1 MVSQPMESD
10 ENKNFAHSIQ
20 FLIRY
25 NLMKGWKK
33 MENREKDREKTEDS
47 SHKTETISE
56 KESYEKDQEKTE
68 NSSHKTKTNSE
79 MENHAKDQEET
90 QDSSPK
96 TYKNTDQSSPR
107 GVLEIPVLGLDSD
120 SNSSSS
126 SNRDTET
133 SIAIKTPTSEHHGLQ
148 WRSLVNA
155 LKHKSMRKFSTFP
168 PFGGKR
174 NWVRIRDTEEKE
186 ELPVLRPQAS
196 WRCFDHEELMSATNN
211 FSSENLI
218 GKGGHAEVYK
228 GILVDGQLVAVKRL
242 IKREREDERIGDFLS
257 ELGIIAH
264 INHPNAAHLI
274 GFGVEGGLHLVLQF
288 SPHGSLSSVLHEEN
302 IKISGTNQELEW
314 GIRYKIAL
322 GIAEGL
328 MYLHEGCHRR
338 IIHRDIKASN
348 ILLAQDFQ
356 PQISDF
362 GLAKWLPDQWTHH
375 VVSPI
380 EGTFGYLAPEYFM
393 HGIVDEKTDVF
404 AFGVL
409 LLELITGRRAVDSC
423 LQSLVMWAK
432 PLLDAKKMKELAD
445 PRLGDTYNTRQ
456 MGYIMF
462 TASLCVH
469 HLAIS
474 RPRMNQVVRLLKG
487 KDLMAETFVQQ
498 PKTLVGSQL
507 FLDGDDYTSSRYLSD
522 LNRYK
527 QLALET

>member
-10 ENKNFAHSIQ
+10 ENKSSAADFAHSIQ

-211 FSSENLI
+211 FS
-218 GKGGHAEVYK
+218 
-228 GILVDGQLVAVKRL
+228 
-242 IKREREDERIGDFLS
+242 
-257 ELGIIAH
+257 
-264 INHPNAAHLI
+264 
-274 GFGVEGGLHLVLQF
+274 
-288 SPHGSLSSVLHEEN
+288 
-302 IKISGTNQELEW
+302 SGTNQELEW